1 MKCSRAYE
9 NYLCRGP
16 ISGYFVNLPDH
27 GQRSKLGPILFV
39 CEWHFNMHYHEG
51 TRSMNAIIKMTLE
64 ESITAEVMEI

>member
-51 TRSMNAIIKMTLE
+51 TRS
-64 ESITAEVMEI
+64 